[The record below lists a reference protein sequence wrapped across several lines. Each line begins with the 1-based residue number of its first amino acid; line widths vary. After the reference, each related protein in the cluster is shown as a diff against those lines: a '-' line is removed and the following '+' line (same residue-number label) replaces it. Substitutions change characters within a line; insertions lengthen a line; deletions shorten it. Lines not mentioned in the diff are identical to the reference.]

1 MAIRN
6 VGVLGCGLM
15 GSGIVQVA
23 AQAGFP
29 TVVVEATQ
37 ELLDRGLGGL
47 RKSLDAL
54 VAKAR
59 IDEKTR
65 DEIMGR
71 IKGVV
76 GLEAFRDCDLV
87 IEAITEN
94 QPLKNETFA
103 RLDRICPPHAL
114 LASNTSSCN
123 ITAMAA
129 ATKRPGQVLG
139 LHFFNPVPLMKLV
152 EVVQTILTR
161 EQRR

>member
-71 IKGVV
+71 ITGVV
-76 GLEAFRDCDLV
+76 GLEA
-87 IEAITEN
+87 
-94 QPLKNETFA
+94 
-103 RLDRICPPHAL
+103 
-114 LASNTSSCN
+114 
-123 ITAMAA
+123 
-129 ATKRPGQVLG
+129 
-139 LHFFNPVPLMKLV
+139 
-152 EVVQTILTR
+152 
-161 EQRR
+161 